1 MSPIEKI
8 PIYHLP
14 SKDTSDEHKSATTG
28 KAGGLIFPLK
38 ADTVQPPKG
47 GAA

>member
-1 MSPIEKI
+1 MQRLVVSE
-8 PIYHLP
+8 
-14 SKDTSDEHKSATTG
+14 SATTG